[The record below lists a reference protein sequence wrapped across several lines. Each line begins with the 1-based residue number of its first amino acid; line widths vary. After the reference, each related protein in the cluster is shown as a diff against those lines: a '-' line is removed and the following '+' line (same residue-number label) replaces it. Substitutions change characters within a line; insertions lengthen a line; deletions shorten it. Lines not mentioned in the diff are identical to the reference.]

1 MLPHHYRAAGK
12 KDRLQMHTKP
22 NACVLK
28 ALEARR
34 SMAKVKADLPPRD
47 LVETVIEAAAWAP
60 NHFKTVP
67 WRFVVV
73 SGDARDALGAVMEE
87 SMAARLAQ
95 SDPDVLSP
103 DEREGVLAK
112 ERRKPLRA
120 PVVIAVAAV
129 PSPLAK
135 VVEEE
140 EHAAVAAGVQN
151 MLLAAEA
158 VGLGAMW
165 RTGKPAYDPR
175 VKAFLGLPD
184 TARIVAFV
192 YLGFPDLPPQ
202 RPRPRTAAHHTTWVG
217 WN

>member
-1 MLPHHYRAAGK
+1 MK
-12 KDRLQMHTKP
+12 VDVNKP
-22 NACVLK
+22 VLS

-34 SMAKVKADLPPRD
+34 SMAKVTADRPPRD
-47 LVETVIEAAAWAP
+47 LVESVIEAAAWAP
-60 NHFKTVP
+60 NHFKTEP

-73 SGDARDALGAVMEE
+73 SGDARNALGTVLEE
-87 SMAARLAQ
+87 SMAARLAD
-95 SDPDVLSP
+95 SNPDGLSA
-103 DEREGVLAK
+103 DERAEVLAK

-120 PVVIAVAAV
+120 PVIIAAAAI
-129 PSPLAK
+129 PSRLAK

-140 EHAAVAAGVQN
+140 ELAAVAAGVQN

-184 TARIVAFV
+184 TAHIVAFV

-202 RPRPRTAAHHTTWVG
+202 RPRPRTAAQHTTWLG
-217 WN
+217 WK